1 MSMKRFALIA
11 AVSSHHSSQT
21 TTTTIST
28 PIRVVATPPWA
39 AAPTRIPTITDDSN
53 LNLNAAGLG
62 ASGSAAGVSVSEFS
76 GIGKVD
82 KSAGGFEDGGARFFA
97 EDVNGGGGLYQ
108 GHQAMRPGAT
118 LHGNVNVLLGGA
130 MLSVVITVVCVVCYC
145 CHRNIKKRS
154 ESIYRQQRWIDS
166 AGPNMEVYS
175 VEQCYEAARLY
186 AESPET
192 TSATIHLSSA
202 VHSGPPPSYD
212 SVLAMDEFIGR
223 PSPPPKYR
231 QPIRKFDR
239 KCCTIAR
246 QTALPLNTCNISNC
260 RKHRHQQH
268 HSVPEALRTCGSC
281 SCLQRQM
288 HQSDQ
293 NSHTNPE
300 SQNDVSPNKNV
311 PTSADSI
318 NNNVTT
324 SSGGTL
330 QTIKPLY
337 ECHTCQLC
345 GKLQQY
351 PNATAQHLRTTTEA
365 DVENGNSES
374 ATTLCSCN
382 TLETIFDTG
391 NPNEND
397 NGNERLVHPEDNKV
411 QVDSM
416 NNEVTSTSCAPQST
430 LEFEQ
435 DSNLNQTN
443 PHHQHRHGNHQ
454 QQSHHTEH
462 QQPEPQHQPLQTQN
476 LSALDTFN
484 ENGIIRMDMSQ
495 IIDRTG
501 LPTYEAAIKLESS
514 GYV

>member
-1 MSMKRFALIA
+1 
-11 AVSSHHSSQT
+11 
-21 TTTTIST
+21 
-28 PIRVVATPPWA
+28 
-39 AAPTRIPTITDDSN
+39 
-53 LNLNAAGLG
+53 
-62 ASGSAAGVSVSEFS
+62 
-76 GIGKVD
+76 
-82 KSAGGFEDGGARFFA
+82 
-97 EDVNGGGGLYQ
+97 
-108 GHQAMRPGAT
+108 
-118 LHGNVNVLLGGA
+118 
-130 MLSVVITVVCVVCYC
+130 
-145 CHRNIKKRS
+145 
-154 ESIYRQQRWIDS
+154 
-166 AGPNMEVYS
+166 
-175 VEQCYEAARLY
+175 
-186 AESPET
+186 
-192 TSATIHLSSA
+192 
-202 VHSGPPPSYD
+202 
-212 SVLAMDEFIGR
+212 MDEFIGR

-246 QTALPLNTCNISNC
+246 QTALPLNTCNINNC

-300 SQNDVSPNKNV
+300 SQNDASPNKNV
-311 PTSADSI
+311 PTSTDSI

-330 QTIKPLY
+330 QTIQPLY

-351 PNATAQHLRTTTEA
+351 PNATAQHLRISTEA

-443 PHHQHRHGNHQ
+443 PQRQHRHGNHQ
-454 QQSHHTEH
+454 QPSHHTEH